1 MSDLQMCPVMSGT
14 GIFAADDL
22 DYAVAELA
30 FILFQH
36 PIDAFRVFVDWWELL
51 IFKSSHLQFH

>member
-14 GIFAADDL
+14 GMFAADDL

-36 PIDAFRVFVDWWELL
+36 PIDAFRVFVDW
-51 IFKSSHLQFH
+51 

>member
-22 DYAVAELA
+22 DYAGCRAGIHVVPASHRCFQSICGLLRA
-30 FILFQH
+30 FNF
-36 PIDAFRVFVDWWELL
+36 
-51 IFKSSHLQFH
+51 

>member
-36 PIDAFRVFVDWWELL
+36 PINAFRVFVDW
-51 IFKSSHLQFH
+51 